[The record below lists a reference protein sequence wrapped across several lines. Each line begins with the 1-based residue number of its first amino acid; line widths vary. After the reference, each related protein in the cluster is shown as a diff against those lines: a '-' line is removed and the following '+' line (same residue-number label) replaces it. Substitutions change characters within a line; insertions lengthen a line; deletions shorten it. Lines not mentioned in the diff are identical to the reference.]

1 MDQRLYKLIDEY
13 LEQESRKLATDI
25 MFGRRIILEDFV
37 FYLDERKGKGW
48 NISDVIEA
56 DTEGFYQHLEMNSS
70 RYGRMLLAMK
80 IIFQFLDFARGK
92 TRSDDSG
99 KSV

>member
-37 FYLDERKGKGW
+37 FYLDECKGKDW
-48 NISDVIEA
+48 NIAEVTEA
-56 DTEGFYQHLEMNSS
+56 DTEGYYKHLEQNSN

-80 IIFQFLDFARGK
+80 IIFQFLDFAGGK
-92 TRSDDSG
+92 TGNDDSG